1 MCFCFPFQLILMS
14 GLSRNA
20 LEELSSEK
28 SFDDRVPHICN
39 ILRFAVLKKD
49 HSFMAIGGPWNSVD
63 GSDPS
68 VDSSSLVQTAI
79 RFVLYAF
86 FLNELVLWN
95 VILFLKWTVLFLCR
109 YAKDVTQ
116 LDLQDCHNWN
126 RFIEVAFCSLV
137 IICLNKFRIF
147 TMEQ

>member
-1 MCFCFPFQLILMS
+1 MFFWSNIGFCLPFQLILMS

-20 LEELSSEK
+20 LDALSSEK

-49 HSFMAIGGPWNSVD
+49 HSFMALGGPWNSAD

-79 RFVLYAF
+79 RFVL
-86 FLNELVLWN
+86 
-95 VILFLKWTVLFLCR
+95 
-109 YAKDVTQ
+109 
-116 LDLQDCHNWN
+116 
-126 RFIEVAFCSLV
+126 
-137 IICLNKFRIF
+137 
-147 TMEQ
+147 